1 MFDNLT
7 DTRNQS
13 YTTYKMKTICVIRL
27 FELLCGLT
35 TMTDISSD
43 DFNYDNCMKNL
54 SKICN
59 QDLEELP
66 YWETIQDVFININTD
81 ELINIQKYIVK
92 ALICSKMFDRYRF
105 NGCFQLLFDGTGL
118 SNHDYNLN
126 NNCLIRKHKDGKI
139 SYYKYVLGCKLVVGN
154 IVISLDSEFIENKK
168 MLTEKQKQD
177 CETNAF
183 KRMIKHI
190 KRIILNISS
199 LLLEMVFM
207 LLLQLLN
214 YVKSIIGIIFLI

>member
-1 MFDNLT
+1 
-7 DTRNQS
+7 
-13 YTTYKMKTICVIRL
+13 
-27 FELLCGLT
+27 
-35 TMTDISSD
+35 
-43 DFNYDNCMKNL
+43 
-54 SKICN
+54 
-59 QDLEELP
+59 
-66 YWETIQDVFININTD
+66 
-81 ELINIQKYIVK
+81 
-92 ALICSKMFDRYRF
+92 
-105 NGCFQLLFDGTGL
+105 
-118 SNHDYNLN
+118 
-126 NNCLIRKHKDGKI
+126 
-139 SYYKYVLGCKLVVGN
+139 
-154 IVISLDSEFIENKK
+154 